1 MKKLILI
8 LFLVSL
14 TGCSTTN
21 QEFLK
26 EYMLKRASNPGLYQS
41 NPLPRTV
48 QCRRI
53 GSYVTCEEI

>member
-1 MKKLILI
+1 MKTLLFISLIL
-8 LFLVSL
+8 L

-41 NPLPRTV
+41 NPPPRTV
-48 QCRRI
+48 QCRRV
-53 GSYVTCEEI
+53 GSYVTCEEL